1 MKLKKNLKCAIMTCL
16 IVFALLTVPKNDED
30 TNKRS
35 HSHIWKTADVN
46 SYNGAGDTKIT
57 REGYEGSME
66 CDSRWV
72 PCGFELFQ
80 NVHLAALVMCPANT
94 ESPLDFY
101 LNRCYVDC
109 PSNCL
114 PLIIVQLQVFA
125 INQTFCLHYQID
137 VSLSVSV
144 CVSVSLSLYL
154 SICLQ
159 CVIIF
164 ARNDQ

>member
-1 MKLKKNLKCAIMTCL
+1 MCNNIAFAHSSKERRGSPISSLTATYEKLL
-16 IVFALLTVPKNDED
+16 
-30 TNKRS
+30 
-35 HSHIWKTADVN
+35 DVN
-46 SYNGAGDTKIT
+46 SYSKGVGVCLEQVEEWWWYMKIT
-57 REGYEGSME
+57 HEGYEGRK
-66 CDSRWV
+66 CNSRLV
-72 PCGFELFQ
+72 PCGCNLLQ
-80 NVHLAALVMCPANT
+80 NLHVVALVMCPANT
-94 ESPLDFY
+94 ESLLDFY

-125 INQTFCLHYQID
+125 INQTFRLHYQTD